1 MKKISIYCFILIS
14 LGFIGC
20 TSKTHEKTIEDFDIR
35 EMSLQVDTLYSRM
48 TQAERVAQLY
58 GIRPKEIMEDGKL
71 LLEKCR
77 EKIPDGIG
85 HICQYACALDME
97 PNELRDFVRDLQNY
111 LIHETPSG
119 IPAIFH
125 EEAITGLAA
134 KGATVYPQQ
143 LGKNGTNGRSHALCW
158 RYSCFVTHG
167 RSHTYRSL
175 ATYRRILW

>member
-1 MKKISIYCFILIS
+1 
-14 LGFIGC
+14 
-20 TSKTHEKTIEDFDIR
+20 
-35 EMSLQVDTLYSRM
+35 MSLQVDTLYSRM

-143 LGKNGTNGRSHALCW
+143 LGIACTWNPE
-158 RYSCFVTHG
+158 
-167 RSHTYRSL
+167 L
-175 ATYRRILW
+175 ATVKRNKRQKSCALLALLLLCHPWSISYVPLIGHV

>member
-71 LLEKCR
+71 SLENSLRYTSHISRRGHYRTGCQR
-77 EKIPDGIG
+77 SDRLSPTIG
-85 HICQYACALDME
+85 YSLHME
-97 PNELRDFVRDLQNY
+97 
-111 LIHETPSG
+111 SG
-119 IPAIFH
+119 
-125 EEAITGLAA
+125 TG
-134 KGATVYPQQ
+134 YS
-143 LGKNGTNGRSHALCW
+143 KNGTNGGSHALCW

>member
-111 LIHETPSG
+111 LMVGFNLVGCGDIFSFKDKLAG
-119 IPAIFH
+119 IFLVNTCQA
-125 EEAITGLAA
+125 G
-134 KGATVYPQQ
+134 
-143 LGKNGTNGRSHALCW
+143 C
-158 RYSCFVTHG
+158 
-167 RSHTYRSL
+167 
-175 ATYRRILW
+175 